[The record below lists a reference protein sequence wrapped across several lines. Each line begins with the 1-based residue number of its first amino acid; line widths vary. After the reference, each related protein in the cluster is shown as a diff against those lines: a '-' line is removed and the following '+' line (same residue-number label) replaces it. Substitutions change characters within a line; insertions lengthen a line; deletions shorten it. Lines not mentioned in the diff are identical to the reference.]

1 MDLRAISDYISVSP
15 KPLTKRE
22 IAVAFGVKGGP
33 ERIALKRML
42 KELEKGGQI
51 VKHAGGAYGV
61 PEGLPATLLIEITD
75 IDIDGDVFARPV
87 DFEGEAP
94 RIEIMPEKNGHPS
107 LKIGDRVLASLKRV
121 EEGYEAR
128 VLRRLD
134 TPQGRVIGEVRLNKF
149 GGILIPADKKARDE
163 FEIAHADLNNA
174 RQGDL
179 VLAEVQPTRRGGGMR
194 KKARVLKVIGK
205 RGDPRAISL
214 ISIYEAGLR
223 EEFPAKV
230 LEAVKAPKSYGPER
244 EDLRAIPLITI
255 DGADARDFDDAVY
268 AEKTDDG
275 FHLIVAI
282 ADVAHYVRTGTA
294 LDDEAQRR
302 GNSTY
307 FPDRVVP
314 MLPEILSNDL
324 CSLRPDEDRPCLAA
338 HLWIDV
344 RGHLKK
350 YQFTRALMR
359 SHARMTYE
367 EVQKIR
373 DDGLQMVEK
382 QKHIHPLSSIIDPL
396 YAAFRILDDARLSR
410 GALDLDL
417 PERKILL
424 DEAGNMIGIKPRAR
438 LDSHKLIEEFMV
450 LANVAAAQALE
461 ARRAPCVYRIHE
473 SPSPDKLEALRE
485 FLDSF
490 GISLSK
496 SLEIRPANLNQIL
509 RTAQASDSSHIIS
522 QVILRAQSQA
532 RYSTENAGHFG
543 LALNRY
549 AHFTSPIRRYAD
561 LLVHRAL
568 IAAYDLGEGGMVD
581 ALRPQLETICGE
593 ISQTERTSME
603 AERNAI
609 DRFTASFLSTQIG
622 AEFSGRI
629 NGVTRFG
636 LFVTLDESGAD
647 GLVPIRSLP
656 NDFYIH
662 EEHEH
667 ALIGRRTGL
676 TFRLGGRVKVLLKE
690 ADGMTGSTVLEL
702 SDYPQERS
710 RLRGPGKDSR
720 YKKGNNRYAAGPKRS
735 GSRKPKGKRRKYT

>member
-1 MDLRAISDYISVSP
+1 M
-15 KPLTKRE
+15 
-22 IAVAFGVKGGP
+22 
-33 ERIALKRML
+33 KRML
-42 KELEKGGQI
+42 KELEKSGQI
-51 VKHAGGAYGV
+51 MKYAGGAYGL
-61 PEGLPATLLIEITD
+61 PEGLPANLLIEITD
-75 IDIDGDVFARPV
+75 IDLDGDVFARPV
-87 DFEGEAP
+87 DHEGEAP
-94 RIEIMPEKNGHPS
+94 RIEVMPEKKGHPT
-107 LKIGDRVLASLKRV
+107 LKVGDRVLASLKRV

-134 TPQGRVIGEVRLNKF
+134 GQQGRVIGEVRLNKF
-149 GGILIPADKKARDE
+149 GGVLIPANKKTRDE
-163 FEIAHADLNNA
+163 FEIAHADLNGA

-179 VLAEVQPTRRGGGMR
+179 ALAEVQPTRRGGGMR
-194 KKARVLKVIGK
+194 KKARVLQIIGK

-214 ISIYEAGLR
+214 ISIYESGLR

-230 LEAVKAPKSYGPER
+230 LEEVKAPKRYDEKR
-244 EDLRAIPLITI
+244 EDLRSIPLITI
-255 DGADARDFDDAVY
+255 DGADARDFDDAVF

-338 HLWIDV
+338 HLWIDA
-344 RGHLKK
+344 RGNLKK
-350 YQFTRALMR
+350 YQFARALMR

-373 DDGLQMVEK
+373 EDKLQMMEK
-382 QKHIHPLSSIIDPL
+382 KKHIPHLSTILDPL
-396 YAAFRILDDARLSR
+396 YEAFHILDRARLDR

-424 DEAGNMIGIKPRAR
+424 DEKGNMIGIQPRAR

-461 ARRAPCVYRIHE
+461 AKRAPCVYRIHE
-473 SPSPDKLEALRE
+473 PPSPDKLEALRE

-490 GISLSK
+490 GINLPK

-509 RTAQASDSSHIIS
+509 RTAQAGDNSHILS

-532 RYSTENAGHFG
+532 RYSIENAGHFG

-568 IAAYDLGEGGMVD
+568 IAAYGLGDGGLIDEV
-581 ALRPQLETICGE
+581 RPQLETLCGE

-603 AERNAI
+603 AERNAT
-609 DRFTASFLSTQIG
+609 DRFTAAFLSTQIG
-622 AEFSGRI
+622 TEFAGRI

-662 EEHEH
+662 EEHQH
-667 ALIGRRTGL
+667 ALVGRRTGL
-676 TFRLGGRVKVLLKE
+676 TFRLGGRVRVLLKE
-690 ADGMTGSTVLEL
+690 ADGMTGSTILEL
-702 SDYPQERS
+702 SDYPAERS
-710 RLRGPGKDSR
+710 RPSQNHHRTGPR
-720 YKKGNNRYAAGPKRS
+720 
-735 GSRKPKGKRRKYT
+735 RKPFGTPKGRKKQGKSRR